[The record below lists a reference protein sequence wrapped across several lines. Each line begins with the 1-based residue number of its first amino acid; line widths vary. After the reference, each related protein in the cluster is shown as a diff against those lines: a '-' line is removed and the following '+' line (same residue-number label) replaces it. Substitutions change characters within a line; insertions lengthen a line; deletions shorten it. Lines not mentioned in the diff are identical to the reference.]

1 MSGLASGG
9 REREPLGLARSA
21 GQQNEPVETASGSAY
36 AWSAEFTEEAFT
48 TKTQWHKGGPV
59 RTDLLSGSTFVS
71 LCLCGKSSEIG
82 FSLLHLVVPLWP
94 NSGVLFSIPNP
105 IFLTADYTDN
115 ADARSDQFHHKDTMT
130 QRMNRSAVS
139 GFSLQPFSVF
149 FRPIRV
155 IPACRR
161 PCAGRRAIRGQIPT
175 SAFFALSVVKY
186 LVPPL
191 SCLSR
196 VSW

>member
-59 RTDLLSGSTFVS
+59 RTDLLSGSTFVP
-71 LCLCGKSSEIG
+71 LCLCGE
-82 FSLLHLVVPLWP
+82 P
-94 NSGVLFSIPNP
+94 
-105 IFLTADYTDN
+105 
-115 ADARSDQFHHKDTMT
+115 
-130 QRMNRSAVS
+130 
-139 GFSLQPFSVF
+139 SV
-149 FRPIRV
+149 PIRAIRV
-155 IPACRR
+155 
-161 PCAGRRAIRGQIPT
+161 IRGQIPT
-175 SAFFALSVVKY
+175 SAFSVAKY
-186 LVPPL
+186 PVPPF